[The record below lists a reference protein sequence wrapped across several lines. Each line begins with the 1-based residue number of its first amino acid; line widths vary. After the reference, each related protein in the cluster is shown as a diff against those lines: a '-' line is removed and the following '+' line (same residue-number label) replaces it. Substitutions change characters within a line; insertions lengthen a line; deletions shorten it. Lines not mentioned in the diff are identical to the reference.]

1 MFLGNNRSH
10 TSYMK
15 SPSTRSH
22 PTTIPLVVEGRR
34 KAILITSTPYTAKLS
49 WTKLQDN
56 IVAANS

>member
-1 MFLGNNRSH
+1 
-10 TSYMK
+10 MK
-15 SPSTRSH
+15 PPSSRSH
-22 PTTIPLVVEGRR
+22 PTTIPLVVEGRS